1 MNEPVWLLE
10 TAVLIAHEIS
20 LANHGGGAGL
30 RDHGLLQSALAR
42 LRNLY
47 EYSKPGLPEL
57 AAAYMAGIIKNHP
70 FVDGNERA
78 GFLAGAAFLE
88 LNGLR
93 LMATEPEA
101 TQIVLGLASGEITE
115 VQLSDWLQR
124 NSKRA

>member
-1 MNEPVWLLE
+1 MWLLE

-20 LANHGGGAGL
+20 LATHGGGAGL
-30 RDHGLLQSALAR
+30 RDHGLLQSALAKP
-42 LRNLY
+42 RNMHQLG
-47 EYSKPGLPEL
+47 KPGLPDL